1 MSKYTQTKNN
11 VKPLCCI
18 KRVWNGLDDDD
29 DDVMNMKTATLKI
42 FGDYHRAGVQIDLLE
57 GAVL

>member
-1 MSKYTQTKNN
+1 MSKYTQTKN

-18 KRVWNGLDDDD
+18 KRVWNGLDDD

-42 FGDYHRAGVQIDLLE
+42 FGDYHSWCPN
-57 GAVL
+57 